1 MGSVV
6 EFKERDVPQQAPHET
21 LAPGTILDNGRYR
34 ILEVIGT
41 GGYASVYK
49 AIDQL
54 YGYERAI
61 KEVIAPDEGVAR
73 QFRLEADVLVNIQ
86 SPNVPRGYNVFT
98 NGRRIYFVMDFVQ
111 GKDLEELLNDS
122 LVQRRRALDEAQT
135 LQWMIEIAD
144 ALVQLHSMPT
154 PIIHRDI
161 KPANIKITPQGHPVL
176 IDFGLAKLQEQ
187 SKHTQTAAQG
197 VSPGFA
203 PPEQYMAKGRTDA
216 RTDVYGLGATLYACL
231 TGKDPAE
238 APARLLAQ
246 TGLNHGALLETP
258 RKLNP
263 HISER
268 TERVIL
274 KALELSPA
282 KRQQTARE
290 LRDELRQALAALQ
303 GGAATQIAP
312 SVAPQAANAPAS
324 AKADQQ
330 SAKRRAVQG
339 GNAGRSPAKQ
349 QVPPAVRPPAVPVAG
364 TSVMQKVVAGAA
376 AAASAPEAR
385 GPQQPLA
392 KPDQRTA
399 QQPAVVGSMAPPA
412 PQTSKQAAV
421 NAPDATAQ
429 RRTLLKSQQEAA
441 ARSSGKHPAV
451 PPQPLVAATGSQH
464 PVLEAKD
471 ATARMLAAGAAGAAG
486 ATAAVAVAE
495 REERAG
501 PSGKRA
507 AVRPAASDA
516 SAEKSEAER
525 QAWLR
530 FGKTPL
536 TSFGKWMLALA
547 ALETVW
553 GTAALS
559 FGVIT
564 LAHHGSLP
572 SPTALKLGAGWLVV
586 VVLVAL
592 LGGQALSR
600 PIYRRGNLNGLR
612 RLTQGSGL
620 FLFAVLV
627 HIVALW
633 GVSIFAS
640 VHGDATPEVIAY
652 TIFGV
657 NVLVAGVISV
667 LTILD

>member
-1 MGSVV
+1 M
-6 EFKERDVPQQAPHET
+6 PQQAPHET
-21 LAPGTILDNGRYR
+21 LAPGTTLDGGRYR

-49 AIDQL
+49 AVDLQ

-61 KEVIAPDEGVAR
+61 KEVIAPDEGVAK

-98 NGRRIYFVMDFVQ
+98 NNRRIYFVMDFVQ

-144 ALVQLHSMPT
+144 ALTQLHSMPT

-176 IDFGLAKLQEQ
+176 IDFGLAKLQEHTKQ
-187 SKHTQTAAQG
+187 TQTAAQG

-246 TGLNHGALLETP
+246 TGVNHGASLDLP

-274 KALELSPA
+274 KALELGPG

-290 LRDELRQALAALQ
+290 LRDDLRQALAALP
-303 GGAATQIAP
+303 GGAALATTQVMPGGMAP
-312 SVAPQAANAPAS
+312 RPADAPPPGKPAPG
-324 AKADQQ
+324 KPDQP
-330 SAKRRAVQG
+330 SAKRAAVQAADAARPSG
-339 GNAGRSPAKQ
+339 KQ
-349 QVPPAVRPPAVPVAG
+349 QVPSPARSAISPVGG
-364 TSVMQKVVAGAA
+364 TGVMASVVAGAA
-376 AAASAPEAR
+376 VGATAAGIRA
-385 GPQQPLA
+385 QQPFA

-399 QQPAVVGSMAPPA
+399 QQSPAAA
-412 PQTSKQAAV
+412 LQTSKQAAV
-421 NAPDATAQ
+421 GVADTAAQ
-429 RRTLLKSQQEAA
+429 PRTLLKSQQEAA

-451 PPQPLVAATGSQH
+451 QPLAPAAGSQR
-464 PVLEAKD
+464 PVLDPKD
-471 ATARMLAAGAAGAAG
+471 TNARLMVAGAAGAA
-486 ATAAVAVAE
+486 TAVAE
-495 REERAG
+495 REARPGA
-501 PSGKRA
+501 SGKRA
-507 AVRPAASDA
+507 AAAPATPTV
-516 SAEKSEAER
+516 ER
-525 QAWLR
+525 RAWIR
-530 FGKTPL
+530 FGDKPL
-536 TSFGKWMLALA
+536 APFGKWMLALA
-547 ALETVW
+547 ALETIW
-553 GTAALS
+553 GGAALS
-559 FGVIT
+559 LGVIA
-564 LAHHGSLP
+564 LAHHGVIATPL
-572 SPTALKLGAGWLVV
+572 LIKLGAGWAVGIA
-586 VVLVAL
+586 LVAL
-592 LGGQALSR
+592 LGGQALIR
-600 PIYRRGNLNGLR
+600 PVYRRGNLNGLR
-612 RLTQGSGL
+612 RGLQGTGL
-620 FLFAVLV
+620 ILFTVLV
-627 HIVALW
+627 HVVALW
-633 GVSIFAS
+633 GVSIFSSAQ
-640 VHGDATPEVIAY
+640 GDATPEVIAY

-657 NVLVAGVISV
+657 NVLVVGILSLLTV
-667 LTILD
+667 LG